1 MSRTAPGVDL
11 RPDHW
16 AIVCSILRQHVPDRE
31 VLAFGSRATW
41 TAKDYSDLD
50 LAIMGDEPLTLDA
63 TSALAEGFGESDLP
77 FKVDVVDWAKIDNIF
92 RNIVHRDGVAV
103 QVPRETSK
111 ATGPACRSLPT
122 SGESIEEASQLGI
135 CAEIVMGQSPP
146 GNTTNTSGD
155 GVPLLNGP
163 TEFGS
168 HHPEPAQ
175 FTTDARKMAYPGDLL
190 FCVRGSTTGRMNW
203 ADQEYAIGR
212 GIASLRHKR
221 GQQFQPFVQAVVEFS
236 LPDLLNQATGS
247 TFPNVSARQLATIW
261 WPPLKLSEQRA
272 IAHILGTLDDKIE
285 LNRRMN
291 ETLEAMARALFKSWF
306 VDFDPVRAKMEGRHT
321 GLPQEIAEL
330 FPDRLVESSL
340 RDVPEG
346 WDIESLS
353 KHFEAVKGVSY
364 KGSGLGRGGIP
375 LHNLNS
381 IHEGGGY
388 KYEGIKF
395 YAGKYADRHIVRA
408 GDVIVANTEQGHD
421 RLLIGYAAMVP
432 RLFGEHGIYSHHVY
446 RMRPRNSG
454 RLSTP
459 FLHLLLNSQWM
470 HDLVSGYANGTT
482 VNMLPIDAVQKP
494 MVSVPPRALLEAFDA
509 LALGLEY
516 RREQAVRESRTLA
529 ASRETLLPKLIS
541 GETRVGDAE
550 RVVESVT

>member
-1 MSRTAPGVDL
+1 MSNSDEGARLRLDRRESAPSEDWSTMPFTEAFLINPAVPIQRGIPTPFVDMATVEPGLRAVQATKVRKFRGSGSKFQNGDTLFARITPCLENGKIARYGANSELDVGHGSTEFIVIRGRPGVTDT
-11 RPDHW
+11 
-16 AIVCSILRQHVPDRE
+16 E
-31 VLAFGSRATW
+31 YAFYVTR
-41 TAKDYSDLD
+41 SDL
-50 LAIMGDEPLTLDA
+50 
-63 TSALAEGFGESDLP
+63 
-77 FKVDVVDWAKIDNIF
+77 V
-92 RNIVHRDGVAV
+92 RD
-103 QVPRETSK
+103 
-111 ATGPACRSLPT
+111 
-122 SGESIEEASQLGI
+122 
-135 CAEIVMGQSPP
+135 
-146 GNTTNTSGD
+146 
-155 GVPLLNGP
+155 
-163 TEFGS
+163 
-168 HHPEPAQ
+168 
-175 FTTDARKMAYPGDLL
+175 
-190 FCVRGSTTGRMNW
+190 
-203 ADQEYAIGR
+203 YAIGQMTGTSGR
-212 GIASLRHKR
+212 QRVPPKSLAHLD
-221 GQQFQPFVQAVVEFS
+221 VTV
-236 LPDLLNQATGS
+236 
-247 TFPNVSARQLATIW
+247 
-261 WPPLKLSEQRA
+261 PPLAEQRA
-272 IAHILGTLDDKIE
+272 IAHVLGTLDDKIE

-291 ETLEAMARALFKSWF
+291 DTLEAEARALFKSWF
-306 VDFDPVRAKMEGRHT
+306 VDFDPVRAKMEGRDT
-321 GLPQEIAEL
+321 GLPEHIADL
-330 FPDRLVESSL
+330 FPDRLAGGL

-529 ASRETLLPKLIS
+529 VSRDTLLPKLIS
-541 GETRVGDAE
+541 GEIRVPNAE
-550 RVVESVT
+550 RALESVT

>member
-1 MSRTAPGVDL
+1 MRLTRGISRFVTVWFRDSSSLTRLGHKVLKRYLEYTAANPEQFDEMTFQDLIRTGNEQGLLLGEWPDWRGYRDLRGATSHTYNEDVALEVVEGIPRFIEEVTYLRDRLRERLALSRTAPGVDL

-50 LAIMGDEPLTLDA
+50 LAIMGDEPLTRDA

-92 RNIVHRDGVAV
+92 RNIVRRDGVAV

-111 ATGPACRSLPT
+111 ATGPACRSLST

-168 HHPEPAQ
+168 HHPEPTQ

-247 TFPNVSARQLATIW
+247 TFPNVSARQLATI
-261 WPPLKLSEQRA
+261 
-272 IAHILGTLDDKIE
+272 
-285 LNRRMN
+285 
-291 ETLEAMARALFKSWF
+291 
-306 VDFDPVRAKMEGRHT
+306 
-321 GLPQEIAEL
+321 
-330 FPDRLVESSL
+330 
-340 RDVPEG
+340 
-346 WDIESLS
+346 
-353 KHFEAVKGVSY
+353 
-364 KGSGLGRGGIP
+364 
-375 LHNLNS
+375 
-381 IHEGGGY
+381 
-388 KYEGIKF
+388 
-395 YAGKYADRHIVRA
+395 
-408 GDVIVANTEQGHD
+408 
-421 RLLIGYAAMVP
+421 
-432 RLFGEHGIYSHHVY
+432 
-446 RMRPRNSG
+446 
-454 RLSTP
+454 
-459 FLHLLLNSQWM
+459 
-470 HDLVSGYANGTT
+470 
-482 VNMLPIDAVQKP
+482 
-494 MVSVPPRALLEAFDA
+494 
-509 LALGLEY
+509 
-516 RREQAVRESRTLA
+516 
-529 ASRETLLPKLIS
+529 
-541 GETRVGDAE
+541 
-550 RVVESVT
+550 

>member
-1 MSRTAPGVDL
+1 MATNCLGETTIGAL
-11 RPDHW
+11 
-16 AIVCSILRQHVPDRE
+16 
-31 VLAFGSRATW
+31 LA
-41 TAKDYSDLD
+41 
-50 LAIMGDEPLTLDA
+50 
-63 TSALAEGFGESDLP
+63 
-77 FKVDVVDWAKIDNIF
+77 
-92 RNIVHRDGVAV
+92 RDGGNV
-103 QVPRETSK
+103 K
-111 ATGPACRSLPT
+111 TGPF
-122 SGESIEEASQLGI
+122 G
-135 CAEIVMGQSPP
+135 
-146 GNTTNTSGD
+146 TTLKAKEYSKE
-155 GVPLLNGP
+155 GVPLISVGEIGYGALRIKESTPRAPPEVVERLPEYVLQAGDIV
-163 TEFGS
+163 FGRKGAVDRLAMVK
-168 HHPEPAQ
+168 PEQAGWFLGSDGIRLRLPS
-175 FTTDARKMAYPGDLL
+175 TCDARFIAYQLQGHEARSWLL
-190 FCVRGSTTGRMNW
+190 QHATGTTM
-203 ADQEYAIGR
+203 
-212 GIASLRHKR
+212 ASLNQSTIER
-221 GQQFQPFVQAVVEFS
+221 
-236 LPDLLNQATGS
+236 LPIVL
-247 TFPNVSARQLATIW
+247 
-261 WPPLKLSEQRA
+261 PPLADQRA
-272 IAHILGTLDDKIE
+272 IAYILGTLDDKIE

-494 MVSVPPRALLEAFDA
+494 MVSVPPRALLEAFDT

-529 ASRETLLPKLIS
+529 ASRDTLLPKLIS

-550 RVVESVT
+550 RAVESVT

>member
-1 MSRTAPGVDL
+1 MGMDGVIDITAKQ
-11 RPDHW
+11 
-16 AIVCSILRQHVPDRE
+16 RQT
-31 VLAFGSRATW
+31 VLALLARHLPSTTAWVYGSRAKW
-41 TAKDYSDLD
+41 TSRPQSDLD
-50 LAIMGDEPLTLDA
+50 MVVFA
-63 TSALAEGFGESDLP
+63 TPEQASRVSDLEEAFEESNLP
-77 FKVDVVDWAKIDNIF
+77 FRVDLFVWDAVPDQFRKKIEREHVVLLAVEEPDIVDQFDVVRLGDVASVRSGYAFKSSDWVDTGIPVVKIQNVKSGSLVMDGCSFVSPQVASDAGEFELQHNDILIAMTGYIGDIAMVRHRDLPAVLNQRVGRFSIRDPNRIDNRF
-92 RNIVHRDGVAV
+92 
-103 QVPRETSK
+103 
-111 ATGPACRSLPT
+111 
-122 SGESIEEASQLGI
+122 
-135 CAEIVMGQSPP
+135 
-146 GNTTNTSGD
+146 
-155 GVPLLNGP
+155 
-163 TEFGS
+163 
-168 HHPEPAQ
+168 
-175 FTTDARKMAYPGDLL
+175 L
-190 FCVRGSTTGRMNW
+190 F
-203 ADQEYAIGR
+203 Y
-212 GIASLRHKR
+212 SLRYKGVR
-221 GQQFQPFVQAVVEFS
+221 KKIENLGY
-236 LPDLLNQATGS
+236 GS
-247 TFPNVSARQLATIW
+247 AQPNVSPSLVHSVDIPL
-261 WPPLKLSEQRA
+261 PPLSEQRA

-285 LNRRMN
+285 LNRRTN
-291 ETLEAMARALFKSWF
+291 ETLEAMARTLFKSWF
-306 VDFDPVRAKMEGRHT
+306 VDFDPVRAKMEGRDT
-321 GLPQEIAEL
+321 GLPQDIAYL

-516 RREQAVRESRTLA
+516 RREQAVRESRALA
-529 ASRETLLPKLIS
+529 ALRETLLPKLIS

-550 RVVESVT
+550 RVVESIT